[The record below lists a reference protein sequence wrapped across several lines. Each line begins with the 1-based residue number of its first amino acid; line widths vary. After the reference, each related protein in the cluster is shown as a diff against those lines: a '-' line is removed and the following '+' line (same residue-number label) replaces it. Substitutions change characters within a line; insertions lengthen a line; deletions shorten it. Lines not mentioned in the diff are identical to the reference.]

1 MRTYIAL
8 LRGINVSGQKKVP
21 MAALREL
28 LSNLGFGNVQ
38 TYIQSG
44 NVIFQSSQEKISELE
59 YLIQEA
65 LKSHFGF
72 EVSVLVRTASN
83 LKSIV
88 DHCPFTDEK
97 KVNSYFTLLHSVAD
111 GHLIGETNKINYPNE
126 EFIITKNC
134 VYFYSA
140 TGYGNA
146 KCNNNFFER
155 KLKVT
160 ATTRNYK
167 TMVKLLSLSQEL
179 ES

>member
-111 GHLIGETNKINYPNE
+111 SHLIGETKKINYSNE

-134 VYFYSA
+134 VYFYSS